1 MKKPKFSD
9 GPRQSSTAVTNHILW
24 GVVCLGLVL
33 FAAAMWQNIQ
43 SLRQENDTLK
53 QKVSVLSSRKAT
65 CTARDTW
72 TPGDVETFQ
81 TITSNG
87 LRQYAIQLPKKFDK
101 NAYYPLI
108 IHYPG
113 KGANASSG
121 AQQAQL
127 EVLPAIIAYPF
138 PSIGKDGYTA
148 WQGAP
153 YSSGVD
159 DIGFTV
165 AILDK
170 IQSQFCIDRDRIY
183 ATGMS
188 NGGGMVSLLSC
199 RLSDRFAAF
208 GIVSGAMYYPDGAC
222 SPEHPTPL
230 ISLHG
235 DNDPNVPYLGSS
247 KRKLPSINTWAN
259 ERAKDNQ
266 CSMRPKNSNIG
277 AFAIAT
283 TWTGCKNN
291 ATVES
296 ILMRDGGHYWYPETT
311 QLLWQFMSKYS
322 L

>member
-1 MKKPKFSD
+1 MKQPKKT
-9 GPRQSSTAVTNHILW
+9 GNTRQSSTATANHLLW
-24 GVVCLGLVL
+24 GIVCLGLVL

-43 SLRQENDTLK
+43 LLQNENDTLK
-53 QKVSVLSSRKAT
+53 QKVSILSSRKAT
-65 CTARDTW
+65 CTSRATW
-72 TPGDVETFQ
+72 TPGKMQTFQ

-108 IHYPG
+108 VHFPG
-113 KGANASSG
+113 KSANAFSG

-127 EVLPAIIAYPF
+127 DVLPAIIAYPF
-138 PSIGKDGYTA
+138 PTIGKDGYTA

-153 YSSGVD
+153 YSSGAD
-159 DIGFTV
+159 DVGFTV
-165 AILDK
+165 EILDK

-199 RLSDRFAAF
+199 RLPDRFAAF
-208 GIVSGAMYYPDGAC
+208 GIVAGAMYYPDGAC
-222 SPEHPTPL
+222 SPERPTPL

-235 DNDPNVPYLGSS
+235 DKDFNVPYLGSS
-247 KRKLPSINTWAN
+247 TRKLPSINSWAA
-259 ERAKDNQ
+259 ERAKDNGCVMQ
-266 CSMRPKNSNIG
+266 PKISNID
-277 AFAIAT
+277 T
-283 TWTGCKNN
+283 TTSITKWSNCKNN

-296 ILMRDGGHYWYPETT
+296 ILIRGGGHFWWPESTP
-311 QLLWQFMSKYS
+311 LLWQFMSKHS